1 MTFSYDRVL
10 VAIQHVGQS
19 IKETVA
25 PEETVPA
32 GVATGLRGFLGKFTV
47 LKGAQR
53 ELWLTFLIKFLIY
66 TAYSVTNKTMVLWLS
81 KDLGFSDQ
89 AAGALVGWVWAP
101 AMTVFTL
108 LAGSITDAIG
118 LRRTFFLG
126 VAICTVARSV
136 MVVTTIPSLALA
148 CGVLPLAIGE
158 ALGTPVLL
166 AATRRYSTVA
176 QRSISFSIIYMIMN
190 VGYIAAGWIFD
201 YVRQFNFHVSLF
213 GFEPSSYQQLFMVSL
228 AFEIVLFPVIYFL
241 RRGAEAANGGPVI
254 NPSSRNAE
262 AGRNFLSGIW
272 ETVRRSATESARLFG
287 RLIGQSGFYRLLLF
301 FLFIGFLK
309 AIFLQMDYVF
319 PKFGIRELGVNA
331 PVGKLSAINAI
342 VIIMLVPFV
351 GALTQKFA
359 AYRMVVIGG
368 VICSAGVFIMALP
381 TEWFQAA
388 ANGVF
393 GQWLGHAYL
402 GLQGKSSPLLRHVG
416 AVSHCFLD
424 RRSLLLTTRVRVCR
438 CYCPAGTGSIIRFAG
453 IPSISRGQ
461 TARWHRRLV
470 AGRICSRARST
481 RPRHDVA
488 DFCFGGIGRTDWVDC
503 IPPLHS
509 RSGGRAAGYAIARS
523 ALKRPTPNVQ
533 RLSQII
539 IASDGMVS
547 APFRNSTFSVRR
559 FLPNQAAGQR
569 KNLARDW

>member
-1 MTFSYDRVL
+1 
-10 VAIQHVGQS
+10 VGQ
-19 IKETVA
+19 IAKEVIP

-32 GVATGLRGFLGKFTV
+32 EVATGLRGFIAKFTV

-53 ELWLTFLIKFLIY
+53 ELKLTFLIKFLIY

-101 AMTVFTL
+101 AMTIFTL

-136 MVVTTIPSLALA
+136 MIGTTNPSLALA

-201 YVRQFNFHVSLF
+201 YVRQLNFHVNLF
-213 GFEPSSYQQLFMVSL
+213 GFQPSSYQQLFMVSL
-228 AFEIVLFPVIYFL
+228 VFEIALFPVIYFL
-241 RRGAEAANGGPVI
+241 RRGVEATNPDSSGVI
-254 NPSSRNAE
+254 DQVSRSRDA
-262 AGRNFLSGIW
+262 AGSFLSGIW
-272 ETVRRSATESARLFG
+272 ETVRQSSIDAAHLFR

-301 FLFIGFLK
+301 FVFIGFLK

-319 PKFGIRELGVNA
+319 PKFGIRELGANA

-342 VIIMLVPFV
+342 VIILLVPFV

-368 VICSAGVFIMALP
+368 VICAAGVFIMALP
-381 TEWFQAA
+381 TEWFASA

-402 GLQGKSSPLLRHVG
+402 GLQGSVHPYYVMSALYLIVFSIGEAFYSPRVYEYAAAIAPPGQEASYGSLAYLPFLVGKLLV
-416 AVSHCFLD
+416 
-424 RRSLLLTTRVRVCR
+424 
-438 CYCPAGTGSIIRFAG
+438 GTGGWLLAAFVPEQGSRRPGTMWLIFALAASVAPIGLILFRRYIRV
-453 IPSISRGQ
+453 PE
-461 TARWHRRLV
+461 
-470 AGRICSRARST
+470 AGR
-481 RPRHDVA
+481 
-488 DFCFGGIGRTDWVDC
+488 
-503 IPPLHS
+503 
-509 RSGGRAAGYAIARS
+509 
-523 ALKRPTPNVQ
+523 Q
-533 RLSQII
+533 E
-539 IASDGMVS
+539 
-547 APFRNSTFSVRR
+547 
-559 FLPNQAAGQR
+559 
-569 KNLARDW
+569 

>member
-1 MTFSYDRVL
+1 VSQ
-10 VAIQHVGQS
+10 AI
-19 IKETVA
+19 KAAVA

-32 GVATGLRGFLGKFTV
+32 SLPTGLRGFVAKFAV
-47 LKGAQR
+47 LKGAKR

-101 AMTVFTL
+101 AMTIFTL

-136 MVVTTIPSLALA
+136 MAVTTIPWLALA

-176 QRSISFSIIYMIMN
+176 QRSLSFSIIYMIMN

-201 YVRQFNFHVSLF
+201 YIRQLNLRISFF
-213 GFEPSSYQQLFMVSL
+213 GFEPTSYQQLFMVSL
-228 AFEIVLFPVIYFL
+228 VFEIVLFPVIYFL
-241 RRGAEAANGGPVI
+241 RRGAEGTNGGPVI
-254 NPSSRNAE
+254 DQVSRSRDA
-262 AGRNFLSGIW
+262 AGSFLSDIW
-272 ETVRRSATESARLFG
+272 QTVRQSAIAAAHLFR

-301 FLFIGFLK
+301 FVFIGFLK

-319 PKFGIRELGVNA
+319 PKFGIRVLGMDA

-342 VIIMLVPFV
+342 VIIILVPFV
-351 GALTQKFA
+351 GALTQKFE

-368 VICSAGVFIMALP
+368 VVCAAGVFIMALP
-381 TEWFQAA
+381 TEWFEAA
-388 ANGVF
+388 ANSVL

-402 GLQGKSSPLLRHVG
+402 GLQGNIHPYYIMAALYLIVFSIGEAFYSPRVYEYAAAIAPVGQEASYGSLAYLPFLVGKLLV
-416 AVSHCFLD
+416 
-424 RRSLLLTTRVRVCR
+424 
-438 CYCPAGTGSIIRFAG
+438 GTGGWLLAAFCPEHGPRHPGTMWLIFALAASVAPIGLILFRRYIRV
-453 IPSISRGQ
+453 PE
-461 TARWHRRLV
+461 
-470 AGRICSRARST
+470 AGR
-481 RPRHDVA
+481 
-488 DFCFGGIGRTDWVDC
+488 
-503 IPPLHS
+503 
-509 RSGGRAAGYAIARS
+509 
-523 ALKRPTPNVQ
+523 Q
-533 RLSQII
+533 E
-539 IASDGMVS
+539 
-547 APFRNSTFSVRR
+547 
-559 FLPNQAAGQR
+559 
-569 KNLARDW
+569 

>member
-1 MTFSYDRVL
+1 
-10 VAIQHVGQS
+10 
-19 IKETVA
+19 
-25 PEETVPA
+25 
-32 GVATGLRGFLGKFTV
+32 
-47 LKGAQR
+47 
-53 ELWLTFLIKFLIY
+53 
-66 TAYSVTNKTMVLWLS
+66 MVLWLS

-136 MVVTTIPSLALA
+136 MVVTTNPSLALA

-201 YVRQFNFHVSLF
+201 YVRQLNLRVSLF
-213 GFEPSSYQQLFMVSL
+213 GFEPSSYQQLFIVSL
-228 AFEIVLFPVIYFL
+228 VFEIVLFPVIYFL
-241 RRGAEAANGGPVI
+241 RRGAEAAKGGAAIRQSPPQI
-254 NPSSRNAE
+254 GGNA
-262 AGRNFLSGIW
+262 RSFLGNIW
-272 ETVRRSATESARLFG
+272 ETVRNSAVDAAHLFQ

-319 PKFGIRELGVNA
+319 PKFGIRVLGMDA

-342 VIIMLVPFV
+342 VIIILVPFV

-368 VICSAGVFIMALP
+368 VICAAGVFIMALP
-381 TEWFQAA
+381 TEWFQPA

-393 GQWLGHAYL
+393 GHWLGHVYL
-402 GLQGKSSPLLRHVG
+402 GLEGSIQPYYVMSALYLIVFSIGEAFYSPRVYEYAAAIAPPGQEASYGSLAYLPFLVGKLLV
-416 AVSHCFLD
+416 
-424 RRSLLLTTRVRVCR
+424 
-438 CYCPAGTGSIIRFAG
+438 GTGGWLLAAFCPEQGPRNPGTMWLIFALAASVAPIGLVLFRSYIRV
-453 IPSISRGQ
+453 PE
-461 TARWHRRLV
+461 
-470 AGRICSRARST
+470 AGRQ
-481 RPRHDVA
+481 D
-488 DFCFGGIGRTDWVDC
+488 
-503 IPPLHS
+503 
-509 RSGGRAAGYAIARS
+509 
-523 ALKRPTPNVQ
+523 
-533 RLSQII
+533 
-539 IASDGMVS
+539 
-547 APFRNSTFSVRR
+547 
-559 FLPNQAAGQR
+559 
-569 KNLARDW
+569 

>member
-1 MTFSYDRVL
+1 M
-10 VAIQHVGQS
+10 GQ
-19 IKETVA
+19 ITKEVIPLEESVP
-25 PEETVPA
+25 PETT
-32 GVATGLRGFLGKFTV
+32 TGLRGFIAKFTV

-101 AMTVFTL
+101 AMTIFTL

-136 MVVTTIPSLALA
+136 MVVTTIPWLALA

-176 QRSISFSIIYMIMN
+176 QRSMSFSIIYMIMN

-201 YVRQFNFHVSLF
+201 YVRQLNSHITFF
-213 GFEPSSYQQLFMVSL
+213 GFQPSSYQQLFIVSL
-228 AFEIVLFPVIYFL
+228 VFEIVLFPVIYFL
-241 RRGAEAANGGPVI
+241 RRGAEGQVIDQVSRSRDAAV
-254 NPSSRNAE
+254 S
-262 AGRNFLSGIW
+262 FLNGIW
-272 ETVRRSATESARLFG
+272 ETVRRSAIDSAHLFR

-301 FLFIGFLK
+301 FVFIGFLK

-331 PVGKLSAINAI
+331 PVGKLSSINAI
-342 VIIMLVPFV
+342 VIIFLVPIV
-351 GALTQKFA
+351 GAVTQKFA

-368 VICSAGVFIMALP
+368 IICAAGVFIMALP
-381 TEWFQAA
+381 TDWFESA

-393 GQWLGHAYL
+393 GQWLGHGFLGVQGGIQPYYVMSAFYLIVFSIGEAFYSPRVYEYAAAIAPPGQEASYGSLAYL
-402 GLQGKSSPLLRHVG
+402 PFLVGKLLV
-416 AVSHCFLD
+416 
-424 RRSLLLTTRVRVCR
+424 
-438 CYCPAGTGSIIRFAG
+438 GTGGWLLAAFVPEHGPRHPGTMWLIFAFAASIAPIGLILFRNYIRV
-453 IPSISRGQ
+453 PE
-461 TARWHRRLV
+461 
-470 AGRICSRARST
+470 AGR
-481 RPRHDVA
+481 
-488 DFCFGGIGRTDWVDC
+488 
-503 IPPLHS
+503 
-509 RSGGRAAGYAIARS
+509 
-523 ALKRPTPNVQ
+523 Q
-533 RLSQII
+533 E
-539 IASDGMVS
+539 
-547 APFRNSTFSVRR
+547 
-559 FLPNQAAGQR
+559 
-569 KNLARDW
+569 